1 MSYDVLSPEQRSY
14 CMSQIKGK
22 NTKSEIILRRALWNL
37 GYRYRIKNK
46 LPGKPDLVF
55 SSYKIVIFI
64 DGCFWH
70 KCPYHFIQPKTRTEF
85 WLNKISSNV
94 ARDLRNNEMLKAQG
108 WLVIRVWEHDIKK
121 SLENT
126 VTNIVDALQKR
137 KDSIHVKSY

>member
-1 MSYDVLSPEQRSY
+1 M
-14 CMSQIKGK
+14 
-22 NTKSEIILRRALWNL
+22 
-37 GYRYRIKNK
+37 
-46 LPGKPDLVF
+46 VF

>member
-1 MSYDVLSPEQRSY
+1 MVASGTNVP
-14 CMSQIKGK
+14 
-22 NTKSEIILRRALWNL
+22 IILFSQ
-37 GYRYRIKNK
+37 
-46 LPGKPDLVF
+46 KPEL
-55 SSYKIVIFI
+55 I
-64 DGCFWH
+64 
-70 KCPYHFIQPKTRTEF
+70 